1 MSGGGNGG
9 LVVLHVAE
17 KPSVARS
24 ISGILSARA
33 HAGVSTRAGQ
43 SRYNPLHCFAAAV
56 PACGGAVAQH
66 VVTSVTGHVME
77 LDFVGAAKSW
87 SAVEPGELFHA
98 PVATAV
104 ADDKRAL
111 ARQLQQEARGAAW
124 LYLWLDC
131 DREGENIASEV
142 VALCTQTNARL
153 RLARPRFSS
162 LVPADILRAFDA
174 PGALDT
180 NAARAVDARRE
191 LDLRIGAVFSR
202 FQTMRFRSAVAAAA
216 GAAEAD
222 KQVISYGPC
231 QFPTLGFVV
240 RRFWEIESFAPEDF
254 WELRVL
260 APGVADDSKPQG
272 QQGEEENKEE
282 EGGDSIGETPTKRR
296 RKCAAVG
303 TGTGVG
309 RKKNNDEDTKDTGT
323 GAVVF
328 RWDRGRLYD
337 RAACLALYEDCV
349 EAPTATVVSVRGKQV
364 RKTRPLPMTTVDMQK
379 LGTRMLHM
387 TAERVMAVAERLY
400 QKGFISY
407 PRTETNQFPQGFDF
421 RAHVAQQEGHP
432 RWGAYARTLFAE
444 GSRFLLPRVGAQTD
458 NAHSP
463 IHPTKSAAG
472 DELADA
478 DERRL
483 YELVARHF
491 LACCSHD
498 ALGRETVVQIAVA
511 GESFRTTGLIVDEP
525 NYLDVYP
532 YDRWRSR
539 ACPRYVE
546 GQTFRPTAVLMRQG
560 TTTAPPLLSEPD
572 LITLMDKN
580 GIGTDATIAEHIQKI
595 QDRRYVAKNA
605 AGLFLPTPLGIGL
618 VEAYEAIDLA
628 GLWLPQVRADS
639 EASMAQIAAGRL
651 AKQTAVDT
659 AVASYQALFVSAER
673 RAAEMAAVL
682 RARAARG
689 VVIPPAAAS
698 SASARRR
705 SNGDGDGDDDSDDDD
720 DDDDDN
726 SGGGSG
732 SGGQKQGQRGVRKP
746 PTCSK
751 CHQVGH
757 TSRGCPQNRPADGT
771 PPKARRG
778 RAAAATATSTTSS
791 TGSSNGNNCFRC
803 GKPGHFSRDCPEH
816 ASRR

>member
-1 MSGGGNGG
+1 MSAG

-24 ISGILSARA
+24 LSGILSARA
-33 HAGVSTRAGQ
+33 HTGVSTRAGQ

-77 LDFVGAAKSW
+77 LDFVGAARSW

-153 RLARPRFSS
+153 RLARPRFNS
-162 LVPADILRAFDA
+162 LVPTDILRAYDA

-202 FQTMRFRSAVAAAA
+202 FQTMRFRSTIVAAAA
-216 GAAEAD
+216 SASASASANGAADPAAD

-260 APGVADDSKPQG
+260 APGIDQNNNKK
-272 QQGEEENKEE
+272 EEENEE
-282 EGGDSIGETPTKRR
+282 EGEAIGETPTKRR
-296 RKCAAVG
+296 RRCGPA
-303 TGTGVG
+303 TGGG
-309 RKKNNDEDTKDTGT
+309 NGKKEEEEETA

-328 RWDRGRLYD
+328 RWERGRLYD

-379 LGTRMLHM
+379 LGTRMLHL

-421 RAHVAQQEGHP
+421 RAHVALQEGHP
-432 RWGAYARTLFAE
+432 RWGAYARTLFAA
-444 GSRFLLPRVGAQTD
+444 GDRFLLPRVGAQSD

-463 IHPTKSAAG
+463 IHPTRSAA
-472 DELADA
+472 DSELADA

-511 GESFRTTGLIVDEP
+511 GELFRTTGLIVDAY

-539 ACPRYVE
+539 ACPPYAE
-546 GQTFRPTAVLMRQG
+546 GAAFRPTAVLMRQG

-595 QDRRYVAKNA
+595 QDRRYVTKTA
-605 AGLFLPTPLGIGL
+605 ANLFLPTPLGIGL

-639 EASMAQIAAGRL
+639 EASMAQIAAGTL
-651 AKQTAVDT
+651 AKQTVVDT

-705 SNGDGDGDDDSDDDD
+705 NDGDDDD
-720 DDDDDN
+720 DDDSDDGDG
-726 SGGGSG
+726 SGGGG
-732 SGGQKQGQRGVRKP
+732 GGQRQAAAAAAPRGARKP

-757 TSRGCPQNRPADGT
+757 TSRGCPQNKPAGGT

-778 RAAAATATSTTSS
+778 RAATTAGTGTGTTASG
-791 TGSSNGNNCFRC
+791 TGGNNCFRC

-816 ASRR
+816 SNSRR

>member
-1 MSGGGNGG
+1 MSGGG

-33 HAGVSTRAGQ
+33 HAGVSQRAGQ
-43 SRYNPLHCFAAAV
+43 SKYNPLHCFVAAV

-98 PVATAV
+98 PVAAAV

-202 FQTMRFRSAVAAAA
+202 FQTMRFRSAVAADPS
-216 GAAEAD
+216 AD

-240 RRFWEIESFAPEDF
+240 KRFWEIEAFVPEVF

-260 APGVADDSKPQG
+260 APGDGDDGDDGIGNKNMD
-272 QQGEEENKEE
+272 EEEEE
-282 EGGDSIGETPTKRR
+282 KDDAYGETPSKRR
-296 RKCAAVG
+296 RK
-303 TGTGVG
+303 
-309 RKKNNDEDTKDTGT
+309 DTKGGGGVKGEGKDNM
-323 GAVVF
+323 VIF

-337 RAACLALYEDCV
+337 RAACLAFYEDCV
-349 EAPTATVVSVRGKQV
+349 EEPMATVVSVRGKQV

-379 LGTRMLHM
+379 LATRMLHL
-387 TAERVMAVAERLY
+387 TAERAMAVAERLY

-421 RAHVAQQEGHP
+421 RAHVAQQADDA
-432 RWGAYARTLFAE
+432 RWGAYARALL
-444 GSRFLLPRVGAQTD
+444 GDGGRFLLPRVGAQTD

-463 IHPTKSAAG
+463 IHPTRGAARG
-472 DELADA
+472 ELADA

-491 LACCSHD
+491 LACCSRD

-511 GESFRTTGLIVDEP
+511 GETFRATGLVVDEP
-525 NYLDVYP
+525 NYLAVYP

-539 ACPRYVE
+539 ACPRYAE
-546 GQTFRPTAVLMRQG
+546 GQTFRPAAVLMRQG
-560 TTTAPPLLSEPD
+560 ATTAPPLLSEPD

-595 QDRRYVAKNA
+595 QDRRYVAKNP

-651 AKQTAVDT
+651 AKQSVVDT
-659 AVASYQALFVSAER
+659 AVARYQALFVSAER
-673 RAAEMAAVL
+673 RAPEMAAVL

-698 SASARRR
+698 SAIARKRH
-705 SNGDGDGDDDSDDDD
+705 NDDDDEDDGDDD
-720 DDDDDN
+720 DN
-726 SGGGSG
+726 DYGDGGGGGSG
-732 SGGQKQGQRGVRKP
+732 QKRTAQRKTAASSGTRKP

-751 CHQVGH
+751 CHQIGH
-757 TSRGCPQNRPADGT
+757 TSRGCPQNRPAGGGGT
-771 PPKARRG
+771 PPKTRRG
-778 RAAAATATSTTSS
+778 KGTSSSGSASSTTSS
-791 TGSSNGNNCFRC
+791 TNNCFRC
-803 GKPGHFSRDCPEH
+803 GKPGHFSRDCPEQQQH
-816 ASRR
+816 NNSRR

>member
-1 MSGGGNGG
+1 MSGGGGG

-77 LDFVGAAKSW
+77 LDFVGAARSW

-124 LYLWLDC
+124 LYLWLDG

-142 VALCTQTNARL
+142 VALCTQSNARL

-180 NAARAVDARRE
+180 AAARAVDARRE

-216 GAAEAD
+216 AAAAAAPGAAAAD
-222 KQVISYGPC
+222 NKQVLSYGPC

-240 RRFWEIESFAPEDF
+240 RRFWEIESFVPEDF

-260 APGVADDSKPQG
+260 APAAENNHPG
-272 QQGEEENKEE
+272 QQGAEEDEGDE
-282 EGGDSIGETPTKRR
+282 EGLTGETPTKRR
-296 RKCAAVG
+296 RRAAT
-303 TGTGVG
+303 TGGG
-309 RKKNNDEDTKDTGT
+309 GKRKKNEEDHSGNT
-323 GAVVF
+323 VVF

-379 LGTRMLHM
+379 LGTRVLHM

-444 GSRFLLPRVGAQTD
+444 DSRFLLPRVGAQTD

-472 DELADA
+472 DEFADA
-478 DERRL
+478 DERRV

-511 GESFRTTGLIVDEP
+511 GESFRTTGLIIDAY

-539 ACPRYVE
+539 ACPPYAE

-560 TTTAPPLLSEPD
+560 TTTAPPLLAEPD

-595 QDRRYVAKNA
+595 QDRRYVVKNA

-628 GLWLPQVRADS
+628 GLWLPQIRADS

-651 AKQTAVDT
+651 AKQTVVDT

-705 SNGDGDGDDDSDDDD
+705 SNDSDTDDDD
-720 DDDDDN
+720 DDDDSDDDN
-726 SGGGSG
+726 SGGH
-732 SGGQKQGQRGVRKP
+732 GQKPAQRGVRKP

-751 CHQVGH
+751 CHQLGH

-771 PPKARRG
+771 PPKARRA
-778 RAAAATATSTTSS
+778 RTTTTAAATTTTTTGAT
-791 TGSSNGNNCFRC
+791 GGNNCFRC

-816 ASRR
+816 TSRR